1 MSERAVPAQQTSMT
15 PATEDERTVLENL
28 VQLYVYDWSELLH
41 FEIGANGRFEDF
53 SLDAYWL
60 DNWRH
65 PFLLRVGDNLAGF
78 ALIEERSKVTGNRGV
93 FDMTEFFVLRKFRRR
108 GVGLAA
114 AFAAFD
120 RFKGPWE
127 IRQRE
132 ENPVATT
139 FWRRAIGDYTRG
151 NYQDMRWDRTEWTEL
166 VQTFSTRI

>member
-1 MSERAVPAQQTSMT
+1 MSERASPAQQTSMT

-41 FEIGANGRFEDF
+41 FEIGANGRFDDF
-53 SLDAYWL
+53 PLDAYWL
-60 DNWRH
+60 DDWRH
-65 PFLLRVGDNLAGF
+65 PFLLRVGDDLAGF
-78 ALIEERSKVTGNRGV
+78 ALIEERSKVTDNRGV
-93 FDMTEFFVLRKFRRR
+93 FDMTEFFVLRRFRRR

-132 ENPVATT
+132 ENPAATT

-151 NYQDMRWDRTEWTEL
+151 NYQDMRWDRPEWTEL
-166 VQTFSTRI
+166 VQTFSTGV